1 MREQLEVTAVALME
15 AKREIK
21 RLMEKVRKMEGENM
35 GLQTEILS
43 VRREDMENLTS
54 FKMSVVEHLL

>member
-1 MREQLEVTAVALME
+1 MEVTAVALME
-15 AKREIK
+15 AKREIR
-21 RLMEKVRKMEGENM
+21 RLMEKVKKVEGENL

-54 FKMSVVEHLL
+54 FKMSVV